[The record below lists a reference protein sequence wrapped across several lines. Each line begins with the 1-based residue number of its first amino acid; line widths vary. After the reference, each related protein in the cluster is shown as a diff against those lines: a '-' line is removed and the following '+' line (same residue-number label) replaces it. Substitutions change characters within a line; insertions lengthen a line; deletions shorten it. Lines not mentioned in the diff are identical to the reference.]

1 MSSFTPS
8 SSSSNLLTIRKPQHE
23 SPSTNASSPKSQPL
37 DEKRIYIGNLDPTID
52 EYTVLKLFTPF
63 GKITKLDF
71 MFHWHGPKK
80 GTPRGYCFLEYETAS
95 QATVAVNQMNRKAIK
110 LRPLNVSLA
119 NLAPPSAD
127 SEKGR
132 KRTLDPNRPTAFSL
146 LKAGGPLKNATTDE
160 KIRAMEKKL
169 AQMAEPAKTPAP
181 PAHASLPP
189 KPATTS
195 SLSSARSSRIN
206 NSNHSDSG
214 RNNGKKAR
222 GASSSLASARHGP
235 Y

>member
-1 MSSFTPS
+1 LLAVYPRVRSIEFFCFRTDHELTPPPLS
-8 SSSSNLLTIRKPQHE
+8 LCHNKQPQ
-23 SPSTNASSPKSQPL
+23 
-37 DEKRIYIGNLDPTID
+37 
-52 EYTVLKLFTPF
+52 
-63 GKITKLDF
+63 
-71 MFHWHGPKK
+71 
-80 GTPRGYCFLEYETAS
+80 
-95 QATVAVNQMNRKAIK
+95 
-110 LRPLNVSLA
+110 
-119 NLAPPSAD
+119 APPSAD

-146 LKAGGPLKNATTDE
+146 LKAGGALKNATTDE

-195 SLSSARSSRIN
+195 SLSSTRSSRIGN
-206 NSNHSDSG
+206 NNNHSDRS
-214 RNNGKKAR
+214 RNNGKKTR